1 MIHKEAARRR
11 SFEFLGLQSQ
21 VVAGSSLD
29 TDRRNEFLLSI
40 LEKGQNKQPNGK
52 VESSSTPETETYGEF
67 YDRVIEQI
75 DAEEKMREEH
85 GRQHES
91 I

>member
-1 MIHKEAARRR
+1 M
-11 SFEFLGLQSQ
+11 
-21 VVAGSSLD
+21 D
-29 TDRRNEFLLSI
+29 TDRRNAFLLSI

-52 VESSSTPETETYGEF
+52 VESSSTPESYGEF

-85 GRQHES
+85 GT

>member
-29 TDRRNEFLLSI
+29 IDSRNEFLLGI
-40 LEKGQNKQPNGK
+40 LERGQGKQPDGQ
-52 VESSSTPETETYGEF
+52 VEPSPESEMDQYETY
-67 YDRVIEQI
+67 YDKVIGQLEVE
-75 DAEEKMREEH
+75 DKMKEEH
-85 GRQHES
+85 VS
-91 I
+91 